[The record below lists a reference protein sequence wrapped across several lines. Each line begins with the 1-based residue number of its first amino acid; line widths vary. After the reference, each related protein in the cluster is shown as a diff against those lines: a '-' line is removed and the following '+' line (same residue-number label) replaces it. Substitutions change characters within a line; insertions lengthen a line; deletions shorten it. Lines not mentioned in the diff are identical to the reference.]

1 MNNQIMTA
9 QEVSEKYDIS
19 LSSLTSNFPRSQDTI
34 YKKYGVKLEK
44 IGRGKTAQY
53 HVASFNHSDPSRAL
67 TLYQSLEN
75 NQLSAST
82 AAGLVDMHFLVFIGI
97 VSSPQRAFRGSYID
111 LLNYLEIKP
120 SAEAIDNVRM
130 VLTALAEKDYIMYM
144 EDKTNNM
151 YFMAGILKKAEDDME
166 LEIEAIL
173 GFKRL
178 VEKSRKS
185 WIPLMQVY
193 LTLHFI
199 AQPCTVKDISQITGL
214 TEYRVRDSLSI
225 FEKNNIILKNTIIC
239 KDPISQSFYC
249 LGSNIDINTFGF

>member
-1 MNNQIMTA
+1 
-9 QEVSEKYDIS
+9 
-19 LSSLTSNFPRSQDTI
+19 
-34 YKKYGVKLEK
+34 
-44 IGRGKTAQY
+44 
-53 HVASFNHSDPSRAL
+53 
-67 TLYQSLEN
+67 
-75 NQLSAST
+75 
-82 AAGLVDMHFLVFIGI
+82 
-97 VSSPQRAFRGSYID
+97 
-111 LLNYLEIKP
+111 
-120 SAEAIDNVRM
+120 M